1 MLDTTRAALTR
12 LPVSN
17 THIRILE
24 GIISFKKQL
33 LLLLSLSLLIL
44 LLLLLLLLYTFMSF
58 LFLSMKVILEQCLFT
73 TWFVI
78 EFHFGG
84 NYLLPF
90 CLYLF
95 AFQLALNSNQAHL
108 KAFLLEFYA

>member
-44 LLLLLLLLYTFMSF
+44 LLLLLLFLYTFMFSILIHESDPQTMSF
-58 LFLSMKVILEQCLFT
+58 HNLVRD
-73 TWFVI
+73 
-78 EFHFGG
+78 
-84 NYLLPF
+84 
-90 CLYLF
+90 
-95 AFQLALNSNQAHL
+95 
-108 KAFLLEFYA
+108 